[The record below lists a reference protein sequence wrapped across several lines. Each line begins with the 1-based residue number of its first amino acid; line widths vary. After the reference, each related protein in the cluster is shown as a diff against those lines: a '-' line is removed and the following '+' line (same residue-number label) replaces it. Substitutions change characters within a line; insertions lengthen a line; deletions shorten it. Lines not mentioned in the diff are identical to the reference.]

1 MDALTTFATLKYG
14 NIISEAGRKFM
25 VSHTSKDATG
35 NTIAIGVVEAFQAAD
50 AGAIELVSANYSRT
64 VMEGASDGQI
74 VLMGETVI
82 VP

>member
-1 MDALTTFATLKYG
+1 MDAQTFAGLKYG

-25 VSHTSKDATG
+25 VSHTSKDSAG

-50 AGAIELVSANYSRT
+50 AAALELVSANFSRT
-64 VMEGASDGQI
+64 VMEGASDGSI
-74 VLMGETVI
+74 VMMGQTVI